1 MKRQILVYASLFV
14 AIAALGAQEASQ
26 PNAYQ
31 GVSTPPP
38 DDTITATNPVEP
50 AQPKPAA
57 GRPASPTEPSIV
69 RPVQPAAQ
77 PPVRQQTSPVVSGA
91 RVADPDGDMVL
102 VPNAA
107 SASDP
112 MQPVLK
118 KRSADIDPDGDIVH
132 PRALAPG
139 ELGEGAT
146 IRVRLLDR
154 LSSVESEKGEK
165 FRSQVASDVLQNG
178 EVLIPAGA
186 EIDGRLVEVSSGHV
200 GGTGSMRLRPE
211 TVILANGSRYS
222 LHAEITGTPGS
233 RTRVGAEGT
242 ILPDSRLK
250 RDGVEY
256 GGAVGAGAT
265 TGAVMGGPVGA
276 LAGGLV
282 GAGLVTAH
290 LLVDHPQ
297 ATLEPGTVLL
307 FTLTEPLQMSPVAV
321 SGN

>member
-1 MKRQILVYASLFV
+1 M
-14 AIAALGAQEASQ
+14 AQQ
-26 PNAYQ
+26 
-31 GVSTPPP
+31 
-38 DDTITATNPVEP
+38 P
-50 AQPKPAA
+50 AQPQSA
-57 GRPASPTEPSIV
+57 
-69 RPVQPAAQ
+69 
-77 PPVRQQTSPVVSGA
+77 PVVSSA
-91 RVADPDGDMVL
+91 KPSDPDGDMVMA
-102 VPNAA
+102 PNDSAPLAA
-107 SASDP
+107 
-112 MQPVLK
+112 QPVLT
-118 KRSADIDPDGDIVH
+118 KRTAEAVDPDGDIVH
-132 PRALAPG
+132 PRPLAPG
-139 ELGEGAT
+139 ELAEGAT

-154 LSSVESEKGEK
+154 LSSIASEKGES
-165 FRSQVASDVLQNG
+165 FRSQVASDVLQSG